1 MPKKEWEYY
10 SLHWIEC
17 SQQWQI
23 TQDQTNN
30 NGNACHWDYLDD
42 ACEDLGRMGW
52 KPILLNDS
60 IVLFKRKK
68 QDA

>member
-1 MPKKEWEYY
+1 MKEWEYY

-23 TQDQTNN
+23 TQDVTNPHEKASWN
-30 NGNACHWDYLDD
+30 YLDD

-52 KPILLNDS
+52 KPILLSDH
-60 IVLFKRKK
+60 IILFRRKK
-68 QDA
+68 EI